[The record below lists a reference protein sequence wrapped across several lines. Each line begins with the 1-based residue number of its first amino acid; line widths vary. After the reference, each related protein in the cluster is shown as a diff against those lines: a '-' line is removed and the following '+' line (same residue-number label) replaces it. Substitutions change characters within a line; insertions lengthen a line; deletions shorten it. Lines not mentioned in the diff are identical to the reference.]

1 MTGISR
7 RHMLTTVGAAA
18 ASSMVAGSL
27 WRAAL
32 SAGPDA
38 AIGSRYGSLGEAD
51 ANGVRLP
58 DGFRARVIARTGDA
72 VAPSSFTWHAAPDG
86 GGCVARSG
94 GGWYYVSNA
103 EVGSGGGG
111 ASVLEFDAAGA
122 VVAAYPVLSGT
133 TRNCAGGVTPWG
145 TWLSCEESGSAGHVW
160 ECDPRGPGEGVRR
173 PLLGS
178 FNHEAAAVDPST
190 GLLYL
195 TEDRPDGRLYRFIP
209 VERRRSPRRHPPG
222 AAVTGDP
229 TAGPA
234 TVSVA
239 RHRLGPAL
247 TGPPRRQPSTA
258 ARAPGSTT
266 ASLLFTTKGDRRVWE
281 LDLRSDTLEVLHD
294 CGLQPGAP
302 LDAVDNIVVHHQT
315 GDIFVAEDGGN
326 MELCSIERRSDGSRR
341 VGTFLRVEGQP
352 GSEIT
357 GPAFSP
363 AGDRL
368 YVSSQ
373 RGADG
378 RGDHL
383 RDHRASSTAPD
394 STVRRAG
401 RSRPARRIG
410 RRPVS
415 DQAPLV
421 GGVR

>member
-209 VERRRSPRRHPPG
+209 VSAGDLRAG
-222 AAVTGDP
+222 TLQAAAVTGDP

-234 TVSVA
+234 TVSW
-239 RHRLGPAL
+239 HD
-247 TGPPRRQPSTA
+247 TGSDRPDRA
-258 ARAPGSTT
+258 AATT
-266 ASLLFTTKGDRRVWE
+266 AFDGGEGAWIHDGQLLFTTKGDRRVWE

-363 AGDRL
+363 AGNRL

-373 RGADG
+373 RGPDG
-378 RGDHL
+378 RGVTYEITGQFHRPEFDGAAAGHL
-383 RDHRASSTAPD
+383 
-394 STVRRAG
+394 
-401 RSRPARRIG
+401 RPARRIG
-410 RRPVS
+410 
-415 DQAPLV
+415 V
-421 GGVR
+421 GP